1 MAEGGS
7 EVASS
12 RSPSLSPSAREPARK
27 RVRQAAS
34 YSSDSDHE
42 QHHDQEMTNYAAHPS
57 ETSQGLPHEL
67 PPAPERP
74 KKKPRKS
81 GLEDITKKYDWM
93 DTPSEGSGPVAPSW
107 TGDADAQL
115 LGSGST
121 DPVKPKK
128 PPRKKKPDGVVGPGK
143 NWRKGIKK

>member
-1 MAEGGS
+1 MTEGGS
-7 EVASS
+7 EIASS

-34 YSSDSDHE
+34 YSSDSDHD
-42 QHHDQEMTNYAAHPS
+42 QRHDQEVPSNYPYNPS
-57 ETSQGLPHEL
+57 ETGQPLPHEL

-81 GLEDITKKYDWM
+81 GLEDSKKKYDWM
-93 DTPSEGSGPVAPSW
+93 ETPTEGSGPVTSW
-107 TGDADAQL
+107 AGDPDVQL
-115 LGSGST
+115 LGSSST